1 MTHVHRFRPLW
12 VLLCSPAW
20 ADGFH
25 RIVTH
30 ARCLVCGQEAFLA
43 AWQSPRHL
51 AGRVVEEDT

>member
-12 VLLCSPAW
+12 VLVTSPAW
-20 ADGFH
+20 HDHYH

-30 ARCLVCGQEAFLA
+30 ARCTICGHEAYLA

-51 AGRVVEEDT
+51 AGRVVEEDA